1 MKNLLIVES
10 PTKAN
15 TISKYLPNDFNVIAT
30 KGHLEDLPKSKLGIN
45 IDKDFEPEYVLLKDR
60 SQILKDLKKAVSQ
73 ASNIYIATDPDREG
87 ESIGWHVL
95 NLLKIKDSD
104 SVQRVTFHE
113 VTKEAVLNAIK
124 NSGSLNMNLVDSQQ
138 ARRILDRIV
147 GYKLSPLL
155 WTKIRYGLSAG
166 RVQSVALRF
175 IVERERERD
184 SFVSE
189 EYWTINPIFD
199 INKTSIEFLLS
210 KVNKK
215 NVKVINK
222 DQSDFIINEIKNG
235 KHSIFDVKTYKM
247 VKRPSPPYTTSV
259 LQQDASNK
267 LGFSSKKT
275 MMLAQRLYEG
285 VKIGN
290 ESIGLITYMRTD
302 SITLSTDAISKIR
315 QYISSNLD
323 KKYLPDAPNI
333 YKTKSKLAQEA
344 HEAIRPSYINR
355 DPESIKKYLDPSLYK
370 LYKLIWERSVASQA
384 SNAVYNVIKISVETK
399 YDKNMYLST
408 STISTVEFDG
418 FQKLLNKKG
427 KENNIN
433 VNIASKSDINKIILK
448 DVLGEQ
454 HFTEPP
460 PRYNDA
466 SLVKEMEKSGIGRP
480 STYASIISTLISRG
494 YIIREKKYFY
504 PTDVGIVVNDFLVQ
518 YFIDIVDTKFT
529 SSMEDQLDLI
539 ANGKMSWKKM
549 VKDFYTPFVSNIEEK
564 ENIISKEDVTNLG
577 ESEENC
583 PECGKKMIVKLGKY
597 GKFLSCSDYPQCK
610 GIKSFE
616 TDQDKNEIIDEKCPE
631 CGSDLTIKTGR
642 FGKFIA
648 CSNYPKC
655 KYTRSVNEQNKK
667 ELDKKCPECKKG
679 NIVELKNK
687 RGKIFY
693 GCTEYPKCK
702 FTASSLEKIED

>member
-124 NSGSLNMNLVDSQQ
+124 NSGSLNMDLVDSQQ

-184 SFVSE
+184 AFVSE

-370 LYKLIWERSVASQA
+370 LYKLIWERSVASQV

-399 YDKNMYLST
+399 YDKNRYLST

-518 YFIDIVDTKFT
+518 YFANIVDTKFT
-529 SSMEDQLDLI
+529 SGMEDQLDLI

-577 ESEENC
+577 ESDENC

-597 GKFLSCSDYPQCK
+597 GNFLSCSDYPQCK
-610 GIKSFE
+610 GIKSLE